1 MKMNLPT
8 FQEYYTLLHNV
19 EDCIKGCDGTLE
31 GFFEAID
38 EKGLC
43 LETVMTSDIA
53 QMTIPVGAMPRRFPN
68 NTMFEKAPDNPKAE
82 EFITKNK
89 ASFRKRYGDNW
100 ERVLYS
106 TAWKLFGDKKGE

>member
-1 MKMNLPT
+1 MTLPT
-8 FQEYYTLLHNV
+8 FKEYYEMIHNV

-31 GFFEAID
+31 GFFEAVA

-53 QMTIPVGAMPRRFPN
+53 QMTIPVGMMPRRFPN
-68 NTMFEKAPDNPKAE
+68 EPMSEKAPDNPKAE
-82 EFITKNK
+82 EFIQKNK
-89 ASFRKRYGDNW
+89 ASFKKRYGDNW

-106 TAWKLFGDKKGE
+106 TAWKLFPNKD

>member
-53 QMTIPVGAMPRRFPN
+53 QMTIPVGMMPRRFP
-68 NTMFEKAPDNPKAE
+68 TDTVIEKAPENPKAE
-82 EFITKNK
+82 EFIQKNK
-89 ASFRKRYGDNW
+89 LAFKKRYGDNW
-100 ERVLYS
+100 ERVLYA
-106 TAWKLFGDKKGE
+106 TAWRIANSKTS